1 MGSFMKHNFQLSK
14 IAASLA
20 VMGGVVFVSS
30 QVMAATPVAGTNISN
45 VATASYTDNTG
56 TTRTVTSNEVKTVVE
71 QVGSFTLVQD
81 RSVTT
86 VPNGQAT
93 MSHILTNTGN
103 GTDTFTISLADLDN
117 HASGSTFDFASDK
130 FAVYIDK
137 NKDGVPDDAVNLN
150 VPGKTIELQAGED
163 VGLVVVATTP
173 NTATTG
179 QFDKLQLTAT
189 ASKTNLYSA
198 SSINNTDT
206 VTITSGAVVTIT
218 KAASISTAKVGEE
231 IEYTL
236 TFKNTGNAA
245 ATNVAIFDIL
255 PANVTYVG
263 DSARYSGSATALTDG
278 NDAADTYQY
287 DLTNKRFLFN
297 IANLAANTTG
307 TLKFKVAVQSSALNS
322 VNNTAYVDPNGK
334 DDGSLYTI
342 TDVPKTAPTTTP
354 TGTTPSNESK
364 VPVVG
369 TYKGALNDTADSAF
383 TDTETAAGS
392 GDDKIQ
398 LANSKVGVPVV
409 FGQSTRDGDKVVVHN
424 SGDRV
429 DTYNLTVDRDALAAS
444 AALDAFPGTAV
455 LPTGTIVEILKA
467 DGATPATDTN
477 GDGVV
482 DTGPIQPGEKA
493 QFVVRVTLP
502 SSSAHTVG
510 YSFILASAS
519 ITNSKKDTLKLS
531 TGPVIGNSV
540 DLVNK
545 PDATTENGT
554 GAGTT
559 AHVESK
565 ITPPAVPVTFDAT
578 IKNTGNVADNYTITV
593 PNVPAGWT
601 VEIFEKDGNGY
612 CTTTKVTNS
621 GNIAAGAAK
630 SFCVTVTPPAGT
642 PAGDTKNI
650 QMNIESPSTGTAD
663 IITYQVKVAEKRG
676 LSFTPDRQGQVAP
689 GGTVEYVH
697 VLTNS
702 GNVTEG
708 VSGYLINVN
717 WSSTLSGANTSVYV
731 DLNNNGKADTNEL
744 ITGDT
749 EAARSASLA
758 TLLANTTTAGTT
770 NTVAGLSQN
779 ESINIIVKVEAPAIA
794 TAGVTDTTVVTFKP
808 TGTNTPLNVS
818 VTDLTT
824 INLGQVRLLK
834 TQALGS
840 CTIAPTT
847 GFDATNVFAKPG
859 ECVYYRVTASNDGNV
874 NATNVV
880 ISDMVPSYTTYLSG
894 SIKPATTVTTA
905 PTTTSKEVKYTVGTL
920 TPSES
925 ATLEFGVKVDQ

>member
-1 MGSFMKHNFQLSK
+1 MKHNFQLSK

-30 QVMAATPVAGTNISN
+30 QAMAATPVAGTNISN

-179 QFDKLQLTAT
+179 QFDKLHLTAT

-263 DSARYSGSATALTDG
+263 DSARYSGSATALTDA

-287 DLTNKRFLFN
+287 DPTNKRFLFN

-342 TDVPKTAPTTTP
+342 TDVPTTPPTTTP

-444 AALDAFPGTAV
+444 AASAAFPGTVA

-482 DTGPIQPGEKA
+482 DTGPIQPGEKV

-510 YSFILASAS
+510 YSFTLESTS
-519 ITNSKKDTLKLS
+519 ITNQVKDTLKLS

-545 PDATTENGT
+545 PNSTTENGT
-554 GAGTT
+554 GAGTA
-559 AHVESK
+559 AHVESQT
-565 ITPPAVPVTFDAT
+565 TPPAVPVTFDAT

-621 GNIAAGAAK
+621 GNIVAGAAK

-663 IITYQVKVAEKRG
+663 NITYKVEVAEKRG

-702 GNVTEG
+702 GNVIEG
-708 VSGYLINVN
+708 VSSKYPLEID

-731 DLNNNGKADTNEL
+731 DLNKNGKADTAEL
-744 ITGDT
+744 ITGAD
-749 EAARSASLA
+749 ADAMNVSLNN
-758 TLLANTTTAGTT
+758 LLKGT
-770 NTVAGLSQN
+770 NGADGLSQN
-779 ESINIIVKVEAPAIA
+779 ESIQIIVKVEAPAIA

-840 CTIAPTT
+840 CTAAPTT

>member
-1 MGSFMKHNFQLSK
+1 MDSFMKHNFQLSK

-30 QVMAATPVAGTNISN
+30 QAMAATPVAGTNISN

-56 TTRTVTSNEVKTVVE
+56 TTRTVTSNEVKTVVA

-137 NKDGVPDDAVNLN
+137 NKDGVPDDSVNLN
-150 VPGKTIELQAGED
+150 APGKTIELQAGED

-173 NTATTG
+173 STATTG
-179 QFDKLQLTAT
+179 QFDKLELTAT
-189 ASKTNLYSA
+189 ASAAKASLYTT
-198 SSINNTDT
+198 SSISNTDT

-218 KAASISTAKVGEE
+218 KAASISTAKAGEE

-245 ATNVAIFDIL
+245 ATNVAIFDVL
-255 PANVTYVG
+255 PANVTYKPN
-263 DSARYSGSATALTDG
+263 SAKYSGSSTDLTDTST
-278 NDAADTYQY
+278 DTDNYQY
-287 DLTNKRFLFN
+287 DTTNKRFLFN
-297 IANLAANTTG
+297 IASLAANTTG
-307 TLKFKVAVQSSALNS
+307 TLKFKVTVQSSALNS
-322 VNNTAYVDPNGK
+322 VNNTAYVDPDGKNGTP
-334 DDGSLYTI
+334 YTI
-342 TDVPKTAPTTTP
+342 TDLPTTPPTTTP

-369 TYKGALNDTADSAF
+369 TYKGALNDTAASAF

-398 LANSKVGVPVV
+398 LAGSKVGIPVV
-409 FGQSTRDGDKVVVHN
+409 FGQSTTDGDKVVVHN

-429 DTYNLTVDRDALAAS
+429 DSYNLTVNRAALAVFA
-444 AALDAFPGTAV
+444 GTVA

-467 DGATPATDTN
+467 DGATPVTDTN
-477 GDGVV
+477 GDGIV
-482 DTGPIQPGEKA
+482 DSGPIQPGEKV

-502 SSSAHTVG
+502 SSSAHTSG
-510 YSFILASAS
+510 YSFTLESTS
-519 ITNSKKDTLKLS
+519 ITNQVKDTLKLS

-540 DLVNK
+540 DLVYKLNSTIEK
-545 PDATTENGT
+545 GT

-559 AHVESK
+559 VPVETK

-601 VEIFEKDGNGY
+601 VEIFEKDGSGN

-621 GNIAAGAAK
+621 GNIAASAEK

-650 QMNIESPSTGTAD
+650 QMNIVSPSTTTSD
-663 IITYQVKVAEKRG
+663 NITYAVKVAEKRG

-708 VSGYLINVN
+708 VNGYLIDVN

-749 EAARSASLA
+749 EVARSASLA

-808 TGTNTPLNVS
+808 TGTNKPANVS

-824 INLGQVRLLK
+824 INLGQVRLTK
-834 TQALGS
+834 MQALS
-840 CTIAPTT
+840 ENCSAPTT
-847 GFDATNVFAKPG
+847 YSSTNIAAKPG
-859 ECVYYRVTASNDGNV
+859 QCVYYRVTASNDGNV

-880 ISDMVPSYTTYLSG
+880 ISDMVPSYTTYQPNSA
-894 SIKPATTVTTA
+894 KPTTAAPATG
-905 PTTTSKEVKYTVGTL
+905 SKEVKYTVGTL
-920 TPSES
+920 TPSAS

>member
-1 MGSFMKHNFQLSK
+1 MKHNFQLSK

-30 QVMAATPVAGTNISN
+30 QAMAATPVAGTNISN

-56 TTRTVTSNEVKTVVE
+56 TTRTVTSNEVKTVVA

-117 HASGSTFDFASDK
+117 HVSGSNTFDFAADK

-150 VPGKTIELQAGED
+150 APGKTIELQAGED

-173 NTATTG
+173 NTAITG

-263 DSARYSGSATALTDG
+263 GSARYSGSATALTDG

-297 IANLAANTTG
+297 IASLAANTTG

-342 TDVPKTAPTTTP
+342 TDVPTTPPTTTP

-369 TYKGALNDTADSAF
+369 TYKGALNDTAASAF
-383 TDTETAAGS
+383 TDTETAAGD

-409 FGQSTRDGDKVVVHN
+409 FGQSTTDGNKVVVHN

-429 DTYNLTVDRDALAAS
+429 DTYNLMVERDALAAS
-444 AALDAFPGTAV
+444 AALAAFSGTAV
-455 LPTGTIVEILKA
+455 LPAGTIVEILKA

-502 SSSAHTVG
+502 SSSAHPVG

-519 ITNSKKDTLKLS
+519 ITNSKKDTLQLS

-540 DLVNK
+540 DLVYK
-545 PDATTENGT
+545 LDSTTEKGI

-559 AHVESK
+559 TPVESK
-565 ITPPAVPVTFDAT
+565 TTPPAVPVIFDAT
-578 IKNTGNVADNYTITV
+578 IKNTGNVADNYIITV

-601 VEIFEKDGNGY
+601 VEIFEKDGSGN

-663 IITYQVKVAEKRG
+663 NITYEVKVAEKRG

-702 GNVTEG
+702 GNVIEG
-708 VSGYLINVN
+708 VSSKYPLEID

-731 DLNNNGKADTNEL
+731 DLNKNGKADTAEL
-744 ITGDT
+744 ITGAD
-749 EAARSASLA
+749 ADAMNVSLNN
-758 TLLANTTTAGTT
+758 LLKGT
-770 NTVAGLSQN
+770 NGADGLSQN
-779 ESINIIVKVEAPAIA
+779 ESIQIIVKVEAPAIA

-808 TGTNTPLNVS
+808 TGTNKPANVS

-840 CTIAPTT
+840 CTTAPTT
-847 GFDATNVFAKPG
+847 GFDATNVSAKPG

-874 NATNVV
+874 NATAVV

-894 SIKPATTVTTA
+894 SIKPATTATTA

>member
-150 VPGKTIELQAGED
+150 APGKTIELQAGED

-409 FGQSTRDGDKVVVHN
+409 FGQSTTDGNKVVVHN

-444 AALDAFPGTAV
+444 VALDAFPDTAV
-455 LPTGTIVEILKA
+455 LPAGTIVEILKA

>member
-1 MGSFMKHNFQLSK
+1 MKHNFQLSK

-30 QVMAATPVAGTNISN
+30 QAMAATPVAGTNISN

-263 DSARYSGSATALTDG
+263 DSARYSGSATALTDA

-287 DLTNKRFLFN
+287 DPTNKRFLFN

-342 TDVPKTAPTTTP
+342 TDVPTTPPTTTP

-444 AALDAFPGTAV
+444 AASAAFPGTVA

-482 DTGPIQPGEKA
+482 DTGPIQPGEKV

-510 YSFILASAS
+510 YSFTLESTS
-519 ITNSKKDTLKLS
+519 ITNQVKDTLKLS

-545 PDATTENGT
+545 PNSTTENGT
-554 GAGTT
+554 GAGTA
-559 AHVESK
+559 AHVESQT
-565 ITPPAVPVTFDAT
+565 TPPAVPVTFDAT

-621 GNIAAGAAK
+621 GNIVAGAAK

-663 IITYQVKVAEKRG
+663 NITYKVEVAEKRG

-702 GNVTEG
+702 GNVIEG
-708 VSGYLINVN
+708 VSSKYPLEID

-731 DLNNNGKADTNEL
+731 DLNKNGKADTAEL
-744 ITGDT
+744 ITGAD
-749 EAARSASLA
+749 ADAMNVSLNN
-758 TLLANTTTAGTT
+758 LLKGT
-770 NTVAGLSQN
+770 NGADGLSQN
-779 ESINIIVKVEAPAIA
+779 ESIQIIVKVEAPAIA

-840 CTIAPTT
+840 CTAAPTT

>member
-1 MGSFMKHNFQLSK
+1 MKHNFQLSK

-150 VPGKTIELQAGED
+150 APGKTIELQAGED

-545 PDATTENGT
+545 PNSTTENGT
-554 GAGTT
+554 GAGTA
-559 AHVESK
+559 AHVESQT
-565 ITPPAVPVTFDAT
+565 TPPAVPVTFDAT

-621 GNIAAGAAK
+621 GNIVAGAAK

-663 IITYQVKVAEKRG
+663 NITYKVEVAEKRG

-702 GNVTEG
+702 GNVIEG
-708 VSGYLINVN
+708 VSSKYPLEID

-731 DLNNNGKADTNEL
+731 DLNKNGKADTAEL
-744 ITGDT
+744 ITGAD
-749 EAARSASLA
+749 ADAMNVSLNN
-758 TLLANTTTAGTT
+758 LLKGT
-770 NTVAGLSQN
+770 NGADGLSQN
-779 ESINIIVKVEAPAIA
+779 ESIQIIVKVEAPAIA

-840 CTIAPTT
+840 CRAAPTT

>member
-1 MGSFMKHNFQLSK
+1 MKHNFQLSK

-20 VMGGVVFVSS
+20 VMSGVVFVSS
-30 QVMAATPVAGTNISN
+30 QAMAATPVAGTNISN

-56 TTRTVTSNEVKTVVE
+56 TTRTVTSNEVKTVVA

-137 NKDGVPDDAVNLN
+137 NKDGVPDDSVNLN
-150 VPGKTIELQAGED
+150 APGKTIELQAGED

-173 NTATTG
+173 STATTG
-179 QFDKLQLTAT
+179 QFDKLELTAT
-189 ASKTNLYSA
+189 ASAAKASLYTT
-198 SSINNTDT
+198 SSISNTDT

-218 KAASISTAKVGEE
+218 KAASISTAKAGEE

-245 ATNVAIFDIL
+245 ATNVAIFDVL
-255 PANVTYVG
+255 PANVTYKPN
-263 DSARYSGSATALTDG
+263 SAKYSGSSTDLTD
-278 NDAADTYQY
+278 ASTDTDNYQY
-287 DLTNKRFLFN
+287 DTTNKRFLFN
-297 IANLAANTTG
+297 IPSLAANTTG

-342 TDVPKTAPTTTP
+342 TDVPTTPPTTTP

-369 TYKGALNDTADSAF
+369 TYKGALNDTAASAF
-383 TDTETAAGS
+383 TDTDTAAGS

-398 LANSKVGVPVV
+398 LVGSKVGIPVV
-409 FGQSTRDGDKVVVHN
+409 FGQSTADGDKVVVHN

-429 DTYNLTVDRDALAAS
+429 DSYNLTVNRALLTEFTDTV
-444 AALDAFPGTAV
+444 ALPS
-455 LPTGTIVEILKA
+455 GTIVEILKA
-467 DGATPATDTN
+467 DGATPVTDTN
-477 GDGVV
+477 GDGIV
-482 DTGPIQPGEKA
+482 DSGPIQPGEKA

-502 SSSAHTVG
+502 SSSAHTSG
-510 YSFILASAS
+510 YSFTLESTS
-519 ITNSKKDTLKLS
+519 ITNQVKDTLKLS

-540 DLVNK
+540 DLVYKLNSTIEK
-545 PDATTENGT
+545 GT

-559 AHVESK
+559 VPVETK

-578 IKNTGNVADNYTITV
+578 IKNTGNVADNYIITV

-601 VEIFEKDGNGY
+601 VEIFEKDGSGN

-663 IITYQVKVAEKRG
+663 NITYEVKVAEKRG

-702 GNVTEG
+702 GNVIEG
-708 VSGYLINVN
+708 VSSKYPLEID

-731 DLNNNGKADTNEL
+731 DLNKNGKADTAEL
-744 ITGDT
+744 ITGAD
-749 EAARSASLA
+749 ADAMNVSLNN
-758 TLLANTTTAGTT
+758 LLKGTNGT
-770 NTVAGLSQN
+770 DGLSQN
-779 ESINIIVKVEAPAIA
+779 ESIQIIVKVEAPAIA

-808 TGTNTPLNVS
+808 TGTDKPANVS

-840 CTIAPTT
+840 CTTAPTT
-847 GFDATNVFAKPG
+847 GFDATNVSAKPG

-874 NATNVV
+874 NATAVV

-894 SIKPATTVTTA
+894 SIKPATTATTA

-920 TPSES
+920 TPSAS